1 MQKKCIPVT
10 RQKKESK
17 VTVDENYLWPL
28 LRIPYLQM
36 SPNTV
41 SAVASERLATSVTVT
56 LSIILLF
63 LMRL

>member
-1 MQKKCIPVT
+1 M
-10 RQKKESK
+10 
-17 VTVDENYLWPL
+17 DENYLWPL